1 MAIARIWKGTTRAA
15 DADRYVGYLR
25 RTGLAD
31 FAATPGNEAAYCL
44 RRIEGNEAE
53 FTIISLWRDLEAVEA
68 FAGPEP
74 ELAVFYPED
83 DAFLVRRDELVSH
96 HEVVFFGK
104 APARRG
110 VLERLIGWWSRAA
123 SAALPAPRAIAKGP
137 PRGVGGASADHARS
151 DAGSVAA

>member
-44 RRIEGNEAE
+44 RRIEGDEAE

-68 FAGPEP
+68 FAGAKPER
-74 ELAVFYPED
+74 AVFYPED
-83 DAFLVRRDELVSH
+83 DAFLLRRDELVSH
-96 HEVVFFGK
+96 HQVVFFGK
-104 APARRG
+104 ARAGG
-110 VLERLIGWWSRAA
+110 VVERLIGWWSRAA

-137 PRGVGGASADHARS
+137 PRGVGGASAGHARR
-151 DAGSVAA
+151 DAGSVAG